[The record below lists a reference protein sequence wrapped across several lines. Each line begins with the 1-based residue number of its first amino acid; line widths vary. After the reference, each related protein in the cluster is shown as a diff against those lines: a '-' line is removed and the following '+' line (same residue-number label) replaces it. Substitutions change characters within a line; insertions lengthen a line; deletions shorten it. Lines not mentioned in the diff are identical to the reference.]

1 MMSNNSD
8 ATLTKSACQTEHIQL
23 AFNLSYHR
31 QGSAQDSFSLSI
43 NATVPAKGIT
53 AIFGH
58 SGSGKTT
65 LLRCIAGLEPSAKG
79 QLQIAGDTWQ
89 DDNYFMPTHKRS
101 LGYVFQEASLFEH
114 LTAKGNLDFAIKRAD
129 KPFDQAL
136 YQKVLMIMGIE
147 GLLARYPSQLS
158 GGERQRVA
166 IARALLIQP
175 QILLMDEPLAALD
188 LARKQEILPY
198 LEKLRDN
205 IDIPILYVS
214 HAMDE
219 VARLADHT
227 LMLEKGQLIAQGE
240 VSQVFSRLD
249 LPVQFQQDTGVI
261 IKAQVLEK
269 DEQWHLMRVAF
280 SGGDLWLKDSGESV
294 SQTVRVRVLARDISL
309 ALSAQQDSSI
319 LNRLQASV
327 IEIKEDNNEA
337 LALVRLQVGEEF
349 LLARLTR
356 RSLAHLQITVG
367 KQVWAQV
374 KSVAIVY

>member
-8 ATLTKSACQTEHIQL
+8 TTLTKSACQTEHIQL

-31 QGSAQDSFSLSI
+31 QDNAQDSFSLSI

-101 LGYVFQEASLFEH
+101 LGYVFQEASLFDH

-147 GLLARYPSQLS
+147 GLLSRYPSQLS

-249 LPVQFQQDTGVI
+249 LPGQFQQDTGVI

-319 LNRLQASV
+319 LNRLQARV

-337 LALVRLQVGEEF
+337 LALVRLQVGEEY

>member
-1 MMSNNSD
+1 MMSNNSE

-31 QGSAQDSFSLSI
+31 QDNAKDSFSLSI

-101 LGYVFQEASLFEH
+101 LGYVFQEASLFDH

-147 GLLARYPSQLS
+147 GLLSRFPSQLS

-249 LPVQFQQDTGVI
+249 LPGQFQQDTGVI

-280 SGGDLWLKDSGESV
+280 SGGDLWLKDSGETV

>member
-1 MMSNNSD
+1 MSNENNTAVSEQQNE
-8 ATLTKSACQTEHIQL
+8 AEQVQL
-23 AFNLSYHR
+23 AFNLSYHNK
-31 QGSAQDSFSLSI
+31 AKLTQDSFALSV
-43 NATVPAKGIT
+43 NTSVPAKGIT

-65 LLRCIAGLEPSAKG
+65 LLRCIAGLEPKAKG
-79 QLQIAGDTWQ
+79 QLSIAGQIWQ
-89 DDNYFMPTHKRS
+89 DANNFLPTHKRS

-114 LTAKGNLDFAIKRAD
+114 LTAKDNLTFAIKRAD
-129 KPFDQAL
+129 KPFDETL
-136 YQKVLMIMGIE
+136 YQKVLEIMGIE
-147 GLLARYPSQLS
+147 NMLTRYPSQLS

-175 QILLMDEPLAALD
+175 KILLMDEPLAALD

-205 IDIPILYVS
+205 VDIPILYVS

-227 LMLEKGQLIAQGE
+227 LMLADGQVIAEGE

-249 LPVQFQQDTGVI
+249 LPSQFQQDTGVI
-261 IKAQVLEK
+261 IKAQVIEK

-280 SGGDLWLKDSGESV
+280 SGGDLWLKDSGENIG
-294 SQTVRVRVLARDISL
+294 QTVRVRVLARDISL
-309 ALSAQQDSSI
+309 ALAAHQDSSI
-319 LNRLQASV
+319 LNRLQAKV
-327 IEIKEDNNEA
+327 IEIKEDKNEA
-337 LALVRLQVGEEF
+337 LALVRLQVGDEF
-349 LLARLTR
+349 FLARLTR
-356 RSLAHLQITVG
+356 RSLAHLQITVD
-367 KQVWAQV
+367 KLIWAQV

>member
-1 MMSNNSD
+1 MMGKNSD
-8 ATLTKSACQTEHIQL
+8 TTLTEPAFQTEQIQL

-31 QGSAQDSFSLSI
+31 QDNVQDGFSLSI
-43 NATVPAKGIT
+43 SAAVPAKGIT

-65 LLRCIAGLEPSAKG
+65 LLRCIAGLEPNAKG
-79 QLQIAGDTWQ
+79 QLHIAGDTWQ
-89 DDNYFMPTHKRS
+89 DNKYFRPTHKRS

-129 KPFDQAL
+129 KPYDETL

-147 GLLARYPSQLS
+147 ELLSRFPSQLS

-227 LMLEKGQLIAQGE
+227 LMLEKGQLIAQGD

-249 LPVQFQQDTGVI
+249 LPGQFQQDTGVI

-269 DEQWHLMRVAF
+269 DEKWHLMQVGF
-280 SGGDLWLKDSGESV
+280 SGGDLWLKDSGENV

-319 LNRLQASV
+319 LNRLQARV

-356 RSLAHLQITVG
+356 RSLAHLQITEG

>member
-31 QGSAQDSFSLSI
+31 QDNAQDSFSLSI

-79 QLQIAGDTWQ
+79 QLHIAGDTWQ

-147 GLLARYPSQLS
+147 GLLSRYPSQLS

-249 LPVQFQQDTGVI
+249 LPGQFQQDTGVI

>member
-8 ATLTKSACQTEHIQL
+8 ATLTKPACQTEHIQL

-43 NATVPAKGIT
+43 NAAVPAKGIT

-249 LPVQFQQDTGVI
+249 LPGQFQQDTGVI

-356 RSLAHLQITVG
+356 RSLANLQITVG